1 MFVATFLFEGTVT
14 FIGMS
19 YSCMA
24 HKCFR
29 NADLNGRQHTT
40 IITVYLTQISVD
52 LYILYGDIA
61 TVLMLQVQLVKL
73 EIISYNR
80 GPNWAPRR
88 PDASYWDWTERRK
101 LIMSIIITV
110 LLEY

>member
-88 PDASYWDWTERRK
+88 PDASY
-101 LIMSIIITV
+101 
-110 LLEY
+110 